1 ASNVIAAFQ
10 WHSVPPSRALLA
22 NMKDATMT
30 EPTPQSPPHRE
41 LSAQELDAVSGGQK
55 APDLLMNTC
64 RGILVMIGVTMMLA
78 ACAQQPDVNQASAR
92 RSRSQAGVL
101 MTEPSGGGG
110 GGGGG
115 GAGGY

>member
-1 ASNVIAAFQ
+1 
-10 WHSVPPSRALLA
+10 
-22 NMKDATMT
+22 
-30 EPTPQSPPHRE
+30 
-41 LSAQELDAVSGGQK
+41 
-55 APDLLMNTC
+55 MNAC

-78 ACAQQPDVNQASAR
+78 ACAQPDVNQASAQ

-115 GAGGY
+115 AGGY